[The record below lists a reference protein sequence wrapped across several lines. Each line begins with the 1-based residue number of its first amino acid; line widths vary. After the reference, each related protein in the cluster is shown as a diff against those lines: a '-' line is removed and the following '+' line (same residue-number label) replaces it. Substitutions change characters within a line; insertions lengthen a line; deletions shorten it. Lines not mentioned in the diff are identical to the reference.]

1 MKWTIALPLAL
12 MTAYSHGQALTEL
25 KGDELF
31 GGLKARHIGPALM
44 SGRVSDIEGHPT
56 NNKVIYIGTAGGGV
70 WKSNDGGVRFNSVF
84 DKYCQS
90 IGTVAVDPKDPDN
103 TVWAGTGEIWTRN
116 STSIGDGIYLTKDGG
131 RTWNKM
137 GLENSERISS
147 IQIHPENSNVIYVG
161 VLGALWG
168 DSEERGI
175 YKTIDG
181 GTTWEKIFYVD
192 QKTGCTELIMDSKD
206 PNVLY
211 ASFWEYRRTAWSFS
225 SGGTQSAMYK
235 STDGGKSWN
244 KIHNGLPVGQLGR
257 IGLAVAPSNNQIM
270 YAAVEAED
278 PQKSGM
284 YRSDDAGASWKH
296 LNNDFGLTVRP
307 FYFSRIVV
315 HPTNPEIVA
324 KAGLFGSYSKDGGNT
339 FSSLGPMHPDIHDI
353 WFDIKD
359 PDKLFAATDGGLYR
373 SLNNG
378 ETMEI
383 IENLPICQF
392 YHISVDNQEPYNI
405 YGGLQDNG
413 SWFGPSKSPGGVES
427 RDWEVIGV
435 GDGFRVY
442 PHPTQPHIM
451 YSEMQGAESVW
462 RYDHKVRQ
470 TREIQPFPAKGDPKL
485 RYNWNAPITT
495 SPNNPD
501 RLYIGSQFVH
511 RSNDMGNTWEKISPD
526 LTTNDKS
533 KQNQS
538 ESGGLSKDN
547 SGAENHCTIFTIAE
561 SPLDENVIWV
571 GTDDGNVQVTQDGG
585 KTWKNVVTNLTLVS
599 TSKLPQGT
607 WVYHIEPSNFDKGTA
622 YVVFDGH
629 TANDK
634 KTYCYKTTEF
644 GKNWTSIATDDV
656 VGFARS
662 FQEDLKNPDLLF
674 LGTELGLYVSITGGK
689 KWMKFENN
697 MPSTAV
703 HYIEM
708 HPKTNDLIL
717 GTHGRGII
725 IIDDISPLRQITE
738 SIAEEPLKFL
748 EMPTFYMDEES
759 TFGGTSTEVQFVG
772 DNPPSGAQ
780 ITYYMSKRHTFGKMT
795 MSIYDMQGNFVTS
808 LSPQK
813 QKGLN
818 IVSWNFNSTVPVIA
832 AAKTMSF
839 GGFFA
844 PRVPAGK
851 YKVVI
856 NKGKDTFETVI
867 EVAHPAKSVYTG
879 ADRKQQHEVTQKLY
893 RMNEDLAYAVYE
905 IDETIK
911 HATQQKEA
919 NPAMKK
925 VSDPLIDALDKLKS
939 ELVVTTGDNYVGR
952 AENQLREDLGQIYS
966 TVGSNFGPPTASQLA
981 NIELLEGKLQDA
993 MKRLDAIRGNELK
1006 KYEKKLAENAPGI
1019 VLKSYQEFVKK
1030 D

>member
-1 MKWTIALPLAL
+1 MKWTLAISLAL
-12 MTAYSHGQALTEL
+12 MTVCSHAQGLGEL

-44 SGRVSDIEGHPT
+44 SGRVSDIAGHPT
-56 NNKVIYIGTAGGGV
+56 NNKIIYIGTAGGGV
-70 WKSNDGGVRFNSVF
+70 WKSNDGGVRFNSIF
-84 DKYCQS
+84 DQYCQS
-90 IGTVAVDPKDPDN
+90 IGTITVDPKDPDN
-103 TVWAGTGEIWTRN
+103 TVWVGTGEIWTRN

-131 RTWNKM
+131 RTWKKM

-147 IQIHPENSNVIYVG
+147 IQIHPENSNIIYVG

-168 DSEERGI
+168 DSQERGV
-175 YKTIDG
+175 YKTVDG
-181 GTTWEKIFYVD
+181 GATWEKIFYVD
-192 QKTGCTELIMDSKD
+192 QKTGCTELIMDAKN
-206 PNVLY
+206 PAILY
-211 ASFWEYRRTAWSFS
+211 ATFWEHRRTAWSFS
-225 SGGTQSAMYK
+225 SGGTKSAMYK
-235 STDGGKSWN
+235 STDGGKTWN
-244 KIHNGLPVGQLGR
+244 TIHNGLPSGKLGR
-257 IGLAVAPSNNQIM
+257 IGLAIAPSNNQIM
-270 YAAVEAED
+270 YAAVEAEV
-278 PQKSGM
+278 PEKSGM

-315 HPTNPEIVA
+315 HPTNPDIVA

-339 FSSLGPMHPDIHDI
+339 FSSLGPMHPDIHDV
-353 WFDIKD
+353 WFDVKD
-359 PDKLFAATDGGLYR
+359 PDKLFAASDGGLYR

-392 YHISVDNQEPYNI
+392 YHIAVDNQEPYNI

-413 SWFGPSKSPGGVES
+413 SWFGPSKSPGGIES

-442 PHPTQPHIM
+442 PHPTKPHIM

-470 TREIQPFPAKGDPKL
+470 TREIQPFPAPGDPKL

-495 SPNNPD
+495 SPHNPD

-526 LTTNDKS
+526 LTTNDQL
-533 KQNQS
+533 KQNQA

-571 GTDDGNVQVTQDGG
+571 GTDDGNVQVTKDGG
-585 KTWKNVVTNLTLVS
+585 KTWQNVITNLTLVS
-599 TSKLPQGT
+599 STKLPRGT

-644 GKNWTSIATDDV
+644 GKNWMSIVTDDV

-662 FQEDLKNPDLLF
+662 FQEDLKNPDVLF

-689 KWMKFENN
+689 QWMKFENN
-697 MPSTAV
+697 MPATAI

-708 HPKTNDLIL
+708 HPKTNDLIM

-725 IIDDISPLRQITE
+725 IIDDVSPLRQITE
-738 SIAEEPLKFL
+738 SIAGETLKFL
-748 EMPTFYMDEES
+748 EMPTFVMDEES

-780 ITYYMSKRHTFGKMT
+780 IAYYMSKRHTFGKMSL
-795 MSIYDMQGNFVTS
+795 SIYDMEGNFVTS

-818 IVSWNFNSTVPVIA
+818 IVSWNFTSTAPVVA
-832 AAKTMSF
+832 SGKTMAR

-844 PRVPAGK
+844 PRVQAGK

-856 NKGKDTFETVI
+856 TKGKDNFETTI
-867 EVAHPAKSVYTG
+867 EVAYPKNSVFTSE
-879 ADRKQQHEVTQKLY
+879 DRKKHHEVTQKLY
-893 RMNEDLAYAVYE
+893 RMNEDLAYLVYE

-911 HATQQKEA
+911 HATQQQEA
-919 NPAMKK
+919 NPSIKK
-925 VSDPLIDALDKLKS
+925 VSEPLLSALNKLKA

-952 AENQLREDLGQIYS
+952 AENQLREDLGQTYATI
-966 TVGSNFGPPTASQLA
+966 GSNFGPPGASQLA
-981 NIELLEGKLQDA
+981 NVALLEGKLKDA
-993 MKRLDAIRGNELK
+993 TKRLGAIRDNERK
-1006 KYEKKLAENAPGI
+1006 KYEKKLPENTPAI
-1019 VLKSYQEFVKK
+1019 TLKSYEEFVKK